1 MELRLIQNQH
11 FEIKLAIQLYNKEEH
26 NMMEMFKKL
35 IGDKKEYK
43 MMMARVDALPEDYQ
57 FVFKKIQ
64 DYMWN
69 FSSGSG
75 MDMLHIQYE
84 LIDLFE
90 SGAAEGREVL
100 EITGEDVASFADELV
115 VNAKTYV
122 AKYREDLNQSIFNRL
137 KK

>member
-1 MELRLIQNQH
+1 M
-11 FEIKLAIQLYNKEEH
+11 FDMIKK
-26 NMMEMFKKL
+26 M

-43 MMMARVDALPEDYQ
+43 MMMARVDMLPEDYQ

-64 DYMWN
+64 NYMWN
-69 FSSGSG
+69 FSAGNG
-75 MDMLHIQYE
+75 MDMLHMQYE

-115 VNAKTYV
+115 ANAKTYY
-122 AKYREDLNQSIFNRL
+122 AKYRDELNQSIMEQL
-137 KK
+137 KKNNS